1 MPARKR
7 AAAEMEAHAA
17 VEEPST
23 LQKLRNMWQFA
34 NLAQYI
40 SLFGEAVKIDR
51 DFDIEELESEC
62 LKPQP
67 SEKLAQIGLALL
79 KHVSSHK
86 GLTPEIFDEYA
97 RRQYVAKAPA
107 RNPFGTDEEPN
118 KFNDFDV
125 FTKIRVLQQLS
136 VWTLNNPNTIREKL
150 TATEHEQTLWR
161 MEPTGWDA
169 EERSLFVLD
178 DNRMYRL
185 TDPPPPPPPSKT
197 KPKAKSKKSKGS
209 RSSKRQKI
217 ATPEAEEAAEE
228 EDASTNEKPDDI
240 DDGFGGRKWE
250 CICVT
255 LEDYQEYMASI
266 RKSRDPN
273 EKILFKRLQEDVI
286 PVMES
291 LAEEQA
297 KKQARKMRELENM
310 QKLAMAK
317 RSSRI
322 SSRLEKQKEMEEA
335 EEAERRRKAELA
347 AAKAEQERLKKLE
360 EAHDSRRMTREQR
373 LREREAAKILKEE
386 ELRKLQENEQKL
398 ASNNARLSERHLKAM
413 MKKHENDLKRL
424 NEEED
429 WFFDCEKCG
438 TYGSNLNDKTP
449 QISCEKCNVW
459 QHMKCHGITEE
470 QAEDSKF
477 TFICTSCRKKEKDA
491 NQPKLPP
498 LKFRLSSASPAS
510 QSNTQTNGAGPST
523 ETRTLDSVQIPAPLS
538 SAPQAYA
545 PQMHPQPWV
554 DGPSLSP
561 RGQALGPPGI
571 QRSEA
576 AYGSPTKSMNGS
588 SSPIRSSFSKPSN
601 YPPSSPPPF
610 NLQNIPSSPMK
621 SSHLPIPHQNGH
633 SRTNNNANAVTSST
647 LTNPFTTSHHTTPQ
661 LQSFSRPASA
671 AGPGGS
677 PIKHSPANSPR
688 PSTHLSSTYNFN
700 SPHSSFPPSSAHRPS
715 FSPTK
720 HSSPAPLPP
729 HLSSPAPAPAPMRIA
744 PSPNSQM
751 PAQMLPDPIPA
762 PSKHDGM
769 RPVSSHAMSETRIFP
784 PVEGFLPM
792 SSPPILEPP
801 VKKMSPRPERAWG
814 VNGDAEAEVDAE
826 GAVREEQDGEGKGE
840 AVRAVDA
847 DSL

>member
-7 AAAEMEAHAA
+7 AATEMEVEAP

-40 SLFGEAVKIDR
+40 SLFGEAVRIDR

-67 SEKLAQIGLALL
+67 SEKLAHIGLALL

-86 GLTPEIFDEYA
+86 GLTPEIFDEYT

-107 RNPFGTDEEPN
+107 RNPFGTEDEPN

-150 TATEHEQTLWR
+150 AATDNEQTLWR
-161 MEPTGWDA
+161 MEPTGWDSD
-169 EERSLFVLD
+169 ERSLFVLD

-185 TDPPPPPPPSKT
+185 TDPPPPPEPTKA
-197 KPKAKSKKSKGS
+197 KPKAKARKSKGS
-209 RSSKRQKI
+209 RSSKRQKM
-217 ATPEAEEAAEE
+217 ATPEPEEAAEE
-228 EDASTNEKPDDI
+228 EDTANSGKPEEV
-240 DDGFGGRKWE
+240 DDGFGGKKWE
-250 CICVT
+250 CVCVT

-273 EKILFKRLQEDVI
+273 EKILLKRLQEDVI
-286 PVMES
+286 PVMEG

-322 SSRLEKQKEMEEA
+322 SSRLEKQKEIDEA

-347 AAKAEQERLKKLE
+347 AAKAEQERQKKLE

-373 LREREAAKILKEE
+373 LRERETAKILKEE
-386 ELRKLQENEQKL
+386 ELRRLQENEQKL

-413 MKKHENDLKRL
+413 MKKHESDLKKL

-449 QISCEKCNVW
+449 QISCEKCSVW

-470 QAEDSKF
+470 QAEDPKF
-477 TFICTSCRKKEKDA
+477 TFICTSCRRKEQNA

-510 QSNTQTNGAGPST
+510 QTNTQTNGSGPST
-523 ETRTLDSVQIPAPLS
+523 QPRTLESVQIPAPQP

-545 PQMHPQPWV
+545 PPMHPQPWV

-576 AYGSPTKSMNGS
+576 AYGSPTKGANGN

-621 SSHLPIPHQNGH
+621 SFHLPIPHQNGH
-633 SRTNNNANAVTSST
+633 SFNSNSSAATSNINNN
-647 LTNPFTTSHHTTPQ
+647 NPFTTSHHTTPQ

-688 PSTHLSSTYNFN
+688 PSTHLPSTYNFN
-700 SPHSSFPPSSAHRPS
+700 SPHSSFPPSSAQRPS

-720 HSSPAPLPP
+720 HSSPAPLPH
-729 HLSSPAPAPAPMRIA
+729 HLSSPAPLRIA

-784 PVEGFLPM
+784 PVEGLLPK

-801 VKKMSPRPERAWG
+801 VKKMSPQPER
-814 VNGDAEAEVDAE
+814 
-826 GAVREEQDGEGKGE
+826 VRDVVGG
-840 AVRAVDA
+840 
-847 DSL
+847 